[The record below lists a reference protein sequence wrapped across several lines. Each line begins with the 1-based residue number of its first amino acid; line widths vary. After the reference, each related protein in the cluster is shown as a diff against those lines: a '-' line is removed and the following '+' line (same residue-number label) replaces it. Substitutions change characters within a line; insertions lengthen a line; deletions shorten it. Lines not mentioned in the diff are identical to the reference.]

1 MKSKIKSL
9 PKSKLLKA
17 VEKIINGKFITA
29 SPRRV
34 DFFTHD
40 LSTNSKSNKDAANFL
55 SKEPCE
61 NLAGGLQMFNEG
73 IVLITEDINFPI
85 QFFCTFKS
93 SLFEG
98 KDAIQLQQIWCAEKS
113 RGIRV
118 DGLPLGAYSLF
129 KILLPKFSI
138 VIGADEHSPDGERF
152 EKNQIKYA
160 IEHGVFVYALDE
172 EDKLYNVTTNK
183 FIEKNEN
190 LLWGVSRQHTK
201 RLIIYSEQDL
211 MFK

>member
-1 MKSKIKSL
+1 MKCQIEKL
-9 PKSKLLKA
+9 PRSKLSRAL
-17 VEKIINGKFITA
+17 EKIINGKFVTS

-40 LSTNSKSNKDAANFL
+40 LSTNSKSNKDAAKFL
-55 SKEPCE
+55 SKESGE
-61 NLAGGLQMFNEG
+61 NLAGGLQLFNEG
-73 IVLITEDINFPI
+73 IVLITKDIEFPI
-85 QFFCTFKS
+85 QFFCTFNS

-98 KDAIQLQQIWCAEKS
+98 KSAIQLQQIWCAEKS

-118 DGLPLGAYSLF
+118 DSLSLSAYSLF
-129 KILLPKFSI
+129 KILLPKYSI

-160 IEHGVFVYALDE
+160 IDHGVFIYAVDE

-190 LLWGVSRQHTK
+190 LLWGVSHQHKK